1 MLIVR
6 DVTKTYAGGIQA
18 LKGVSFTSGRGVFGL
33 LGPNGAGKS
42 SLMRTLAMLQRP
54 DSGAIVLN
62 GVDLLADPRTARRRI
77 GYLPQDMGVYPRVS
91 AAEMLDYLAGLKGI
105 GAADRRRQVEELL
118 ERVNLAKVAGRRL
131 DTYSGGMRRR
141 FGIAAAF
148 LGSPELVIVDEP
160 TAGLDPLERRR
171 FQLLL
176 AEAARDCV
184 LLLSSHIVEDLAGLC
199 TDMALLDQGRI
210 VLTGAPRDLVG
221 ALNGKVWQRAA
232 DFGQLADMQREL
244 VLLSWRPHQGR
255 LVVRVL
261 AEECPGEGFVPVE
274 ADLED
279 LYSARLR
286 EATA

>member
-1 MLIVR
+1 MLTVTQI
-6 DVTKTYAGGIQA
+6 TKTYSGGVEA
-18 LKGVSFTSGRGVFGL
+18 LKDVSLQAERGVFGL

-42 SLMRTLAMLQRP
+42 SLMRTLATLQQP
-54 DSGAIVLN
+54 DRGEIRLN
-62 GVDLLADPRTARRRI
+62 GVDLLKDPRAARRRI

-91 AAEMLDYLAGLKGI
+91 AVEMLDYLAGLKGI
-105 GAADRRRQVEELL
+105 RAAERRRQIEELL
-118 ERVNLAKVAGRRL
+118 DRVNLTQVAGRRL

-160 TAGLDPLERRR
+160 TAGLDPSERRR
-171 FQLLL
+171 FQFLL
-176 AEAARDCV
+176 AEAARGCV

-199 TDMALLDQGRI
+199 TDMALLNKGRI
-210 VLTGAPRDLVG
+210 VMTGAPRTLVG
-221 ALNGKVWQRAA
+221 GLHGKVWQRAA
-232 DFGQLADMQREL
+232 AFDELAGMQRDFT
-244 VLLSWRPHQGR
+244 LLSWRPHQGG

-261 AEECPGEGFVPVE
+261 ADDRPGDLFEPVE

-286 EATA
+286 EAA